1 MCSHPHFHNSI
12 ECLQKYKC
20 MHIPKTS
27 RYTEVSIYTLPAYQ
41 PLPSLSLF
49 HKKVQ
54 KRYYPFSTS
63 MSKPPFPPYP
73 CYRWLG
79 MEIQLSIHTDDC
91 QPFMCMP
98 AYFKRDRLPVLY
110 VQTSFNTEGLFCGI
124 FILMNRIKVT
134 ITLREDLVF
143 DFRGRGLSNLS
154 AVMEELLSAFL
165 SSIPSGTTKRTSKET
180 LELVRNFL
188 SGRSTQAVSSN
199 PQELFQQF
207 MSFLQSQS
215 LPSTSG
221 QPQQS
226 FQPPPPPPPQPQYQP
241 QPQPQPQYQPQ
252 YQPPQ
257 LMPTVQ
263 EPKPKP
269 KISTREILR
278 AMREHAI
285 EHGVPPELVDYERI
299 LEEAR
304 REAEKE

>member
-1 MCSHPHFHNSI
+1 
-12 ECLQKYKC
+12 
-20 MHIPKTS
+20 
-27 RYTEVSIYTLPAYQ
+27 
-41 PLPSLSLF
+41 
-49 HKKVQ
+49 
-54 KRYYPFSTS
+54 
-63 MSKPPFPPYP
+63 
-73 CYRWLG
+73 
-79 MEIQLSIHTDDC
+79 
-91 QPFMCMP
+91 MCML

-124 FILMNRIKVT
+124 FILMKRIKVT

-199 PQELFQQF
+199 PQELFQQL

-226 FQPPPPPPPQPQYQP
+226 FQTPPPPPPQPQYQP
-241 QPQPQPQYQPQ
+241 PPQPQPQYQQ
-252 YQPPQ
+252 TSQ
-257 LMPTVQ
+257 LKPTVQ
-263 EPKPKP
+263 EQKPKP
-269 KISTREILR
+269 RISAKEFLR
-278 AMREHAI
+278 AVREHAI

-304 REAEKE
+304 REAEEEE